1 MIKCYIVQNVDN
13 PPLGVFKPDKF
24 YIAKISNNNINTFAI
39 LDEKQNWVPF
49 NCRGIAEGLF
59 VYKLYFSI
67 FEGFYVKNKKELNEY
82 IESTKL
88 YN

>member
-39 LDEKQNWVPF
+39 LDTSS
-49 NCRGIAEGLF
+49 G
-59 VYKLYFSI
+59 
-67 FEGFYVKNKKELNEY
+67 
-82 IESTKL
+82 
-88 YN
+88 